1 MADAILISIQP
12 EYAEKILSGEKT
24 FEFRRRTAQRP
35 VGLMVIYASAPIS
48 AVVGYAQVDDIL
60 SLPLTKLWKRTRKG
74 AGTDLKHFH
83 EYFHGRDDGNAY
95 VLSQSVRLDTP
106 IPLSSLGI
114 ASPPQD
120 FMYLDAGIADRLLQ
134 QEDR

>member
-60 SLPLTKLWKRTRKG
+60 SLPLTKLWKRT
-74 AGTDLKHFH
+74 
-83 EYFHGRDDGNAY
+83 
-95 VLSQSVRLDTP
+95 TP

-114 ASPPQD
+114 ARPPQD